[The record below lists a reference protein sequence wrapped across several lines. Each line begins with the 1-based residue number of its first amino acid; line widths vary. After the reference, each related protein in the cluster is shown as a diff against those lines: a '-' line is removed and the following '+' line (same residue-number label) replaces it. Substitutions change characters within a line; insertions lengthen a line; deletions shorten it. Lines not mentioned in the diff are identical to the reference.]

1 MTQISLPS
9 HILKPH
15 LKSGKGT
22 HFAIPAELPRIGH
35 FRGFRPGLMLA
46 LVSISM
52 LQNWLFSCVK
62 CLGLYTICE
71 VGGSYCFL
79 FFILDL
85 DECKDKT
92 HQCDVNA
99 NCTNIPGS
107 YNCTCRPGYRGNG
120 SICNGI
126 ISYPSLLPPEID
138 ECKDGSHDCH
148 INASCT
154 NIPGS
159 YNCTCRPGYTGNGR
173 ICKGKNLLVNF
184 MMRLYRVGAYNPLW

>member
-22 HFAIPAELPRIGH
+22 HFAIRVQLSCIGH
-35 FRGFRPGLMLA
+35 LC
-46 LVSISM
+46 
-52 LQNWLFSCVK
+52 LFS
-62 CLGLYTICE
+62 
-71 VGGSYCFL
+71 

-107 YNCTCRPGYRGNG
+107 YNCTCRPGYTGNG

-126 ISYPSLLPPEID
+126 ISYPSLHFMFLQVYSYVFFVTEYFLLPPEID

-148 INASCT
+148 INANCT

-159 YNCTCRPGYTGNGR
+159 YNCTCRPGYQGNGS
-173 ICKGKNLLVNF
+173 ICKGKTC
-184 MMRLYRVGAYNPLW
+184 

>member
-1 MTQISLPS
+1 M
-9 HILKPH
+9 
-15 LKSGKGT
+15 
-22 HFAIPAELPRIGH
+22 
-35 FRGFRPGLMLA
+35 
-46 LVSISM
+46 
-52 LQNWLFSCVK
+52 
-62 CLGLYTICE
+62 YE
-71 VGGSYCFL
+71 VGGLYCFL
-79 FFILDL
+79 FFFLDL

-107 YNCTCRPGYRGNG
+107 YNCTCRPGYTGNG

-126 ISYPSLLPPEID
+126 INYPSRSLHFSASTFSFLCNLIFKFLLPPEID

-159 YNCTCRPGYTGNGR
+159 YNCTCRPGYQGNGS
-173 ICKGKNLLVNF
+173 ICKGKNLG
-184 MMRLYRVGAYNPLW
+184 RH